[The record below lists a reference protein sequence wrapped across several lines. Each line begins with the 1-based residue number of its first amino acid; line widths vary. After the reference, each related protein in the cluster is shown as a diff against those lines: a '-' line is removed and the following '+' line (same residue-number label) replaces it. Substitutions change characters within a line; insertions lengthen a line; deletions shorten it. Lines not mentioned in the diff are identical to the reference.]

1 MNYGTLPQVEK
12 DRLYNEIRKEIET
25 KGLKESGVK
34 MIGESERRTQFETD
48 CDEAKFTSDEIEIDI
63 NQVSLDNNSHSQSS
77 SQHNRN
83 DDLSGTKVRE
93 KTIEF
98 NIPKINTEILE
109 PNNAGYDEDV
119 KTTRRGPKLDENA
132 HLTIC
137 DMGNGC
143 WTHHHFTS
151 QIQTR
156 QYRSPETIIG
166 VPYGPSAD
174 IWSLGCMVFE
184 LLTGDF
190 VFEPKKGYNYGKD
203 DDHLAQMIELLG
215 PFPKNMALSGK
226 NSQRYFDR
234 SGHLRRI
241 RGLNYWPLERV
252 LNEKYKFRKE
262 EAEPLAD
269 FIRQTFIWDPEKRA
283 TAQELLNHP
292 WLKMDK
298 NYNTK
303 IPDDEHE
310 VMMNEIRQKEEMV
323 KRKKEL
329 EIILKEG
336 SLPPEEMQRRLHSEN
351 NSELQEDDFELN
363 AADFEDMG
371 YYSNYFDD
379 DNNEEDEISLGYG
392 DSDADNDELFQG
404 GGFGKGKALNNS
416 FTGPYTGISAES
428 QTKVWPLK
436 HSEWFSTKHTK
447 MKHIHV
453 DRGENQQFQTL
464 K

>member
-1 MNYGTLPQVEK
+1 
-12 DRLYNEIRKEIET
+12 
-25 KGLKESGVK
+25 
-34 MIGESERRTQFETD
+34 
-48 CDEAKFTSDEIEIDI
+48 
-63 NQVSLDNNSHSQSS
+63 
-77 SQHNRN
+77 
-83 DDLSGTKVRE
+83 
-93 KTIEF
+93 
-98 NIPKINTEILE
+98 
-109 PNNAGYDEDV
+109 
-119 KTTRRGPKLDENA
+119 
-132 HLTIC
+132 
-137 DMGNGC
+137 MGNGC

-190 VFEPKKGYNYGKD
+190 IFEPKKGYNYGKD

-215 PFPKNMALSGK
+215 PFPKNLALSGK
-226 NSQRYFDR
+226 NSQRYFDK

-241 RGLNYWPLERV
+241 RGLNYWGLDRV
-252 LNEKYKFRKE
+252 LVEKYKFKKE
-262 EAEPLAD
+262 EAGPLAD

-283 TAQELLNHP
+283 TAQELLRHP
-292 WLKMDK
+292 WLSMPK
-298 NYNTK
+298 NYDTK

-310 VMMNEIRQKEEMV
+310 IMMNDIKQKEEMV

-336 SLPPEEMQRRLHSEN
+336 SLPPEEMQKRLHSEN

-363 AADFEDMG
+363 AADLEDME
-371 YYSNYFDD
+371 YYSGYSDD
-379 DNNEEDEISLGYG
+379 ESNEEEVSLGYG
-392 DSDADNDELFQG
+392 DSDAEHDELFQG
-404 GGFGKGKALNNS
+404 GGFGHGKALNNS
-416 FTGPYTGISAES
+416 FTGPYTGISVES
-428 QTKVWPLK
+428 QAKVWPIK
-436 HSEWFSTKHTK
+436 YSEWFSSKHSK
-447 MKHIHV
+447 MKDIHC